1 MSHVSSGQ
9 FLGWG
14 EPLISHLEN
23 GRWYTSFPAVAG
35 ISNITG
41 KAPGTCYQLDDRVQG
56 SLVLRGQVL
65 KQVQN

>member
-1 MSHVSSGQ
+1 MEG
-9 FLGWG
+9 GD
-14 EPLISHLEN
+14 
-23 GRWYTSFPAVAG
+23 TSFPAVAG

-56 SLVLRGQVL
+56 SLVLTGQVL